1 MKNVTCVVCFFLDF
15 MIEYIPVNVP
25 IETIYE
31 FHKTRT
37 ACHVASVN
45 YFAGLL
51 GYHFP
56 EHDND
61 KNTEPMRTGYA
72 YKNYASYHPEYKLLD
87 KYVALFDAAHSA
99 HHAHASHHIEYYGGD
114 VAQIPDICLVEM
126 VCDWFSASF
135 EQVNIIHDYEYETVS
150 GWFDAKLSH
159 LDWTAAQLK
168 TIRETINLIENRM
181 NVADI
186 MKIWAPVM
194 RG

>member
-61 KNTEPMRTGYA
+61 KNTEPMRTVYA
-72 YKNYASYHPEYKLLD
+72 YKNYASYSLEKTMAKNSDNVYNFLNIRIF
-87 KYVALFDAAHSA
+87 Y
-99 HHAHASHHIEYYGGD
+99 I
-114 VAQIPDICLVEM
+114 ICMIV
-126 VCDWFSASF
+126 
-135 EQVNIIHDYEYETVS
+135 III
-150 GWFDAKLSH
+150 K
-159 LDWTAAQLK
+159 
-168 TIRETINLIENRM
+168 
-181 NVADI
+181 
-186 MKIWAPVM
+186 
-194 RG
+194 